1 VNLDRG
7 KESAAAFIRAQFP
20 REMYSRVWGGRV
32 VAQGGSNAFD
42 FQPDDPRI
50 PGHSGIPLKLPF
62 PGFSLTVDP
71 SQSPRAMLGW
81 DGGDPSKP
89 ELRLWEAPGLA
100 QWTAQASQSAS
111 LVAPVVNLGASA
123 SQQLVLGNQF
133 AAAVATLVTAWETFQ
148 VAIETFCTALTAYE
162 LAIEG
167 IADPTHAATPAA
179 NAANVALSAAS
190 VTMSGAVGAFGAA
203 VNAALSIVSK
213 TA

>member
-1 VNLDRG
+1 
-7 KESAAAFIRAQFP
+7 
-20 REMYSRVWGGRV
+20 
-32 VAQGGSNAFD
+32 
-42 FQPDDPRI
+42 
-50 PGHSGIPLKLPF
+50 
-62 PGFSLTVDP
+62 
-71 SQSPRAMLGW
+71 MLGW